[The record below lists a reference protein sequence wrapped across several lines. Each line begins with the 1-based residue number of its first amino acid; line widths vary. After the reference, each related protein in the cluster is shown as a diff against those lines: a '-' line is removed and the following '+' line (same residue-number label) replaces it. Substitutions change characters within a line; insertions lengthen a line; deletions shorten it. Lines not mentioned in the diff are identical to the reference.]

1 MNNFR
6 KITLGILGATI
17 LSLGLYA
24 CSNDNETT
32 TNNNPTEQTTVA
44 GKEIRFVN
52 MIIPE
57 QIQSFDTEF
66 DVVVEQ
72 VVYKNVDGQETE
84 GQIRFRVP
92 QNDFKI
98 VSIEFSENLLEVANM
113 TPDFLVNNSESLLQ
127 AYGDPENDK
136 DKDGGLQGD
145 DRSHGERMKWCYDNF
160 PKKEGRGGCVG
171 GEWVTTV
178 GKAVKG
184 LFKR

>member
-1 MNNFR
+1 MTRIKNF
-6 KITLGILGATI
+6 TLGILGATI

-72 VVYKNVDGQETE
+72 VVYKNDDGQETE

-98 VSIEFSENLLEVANM
+98 VGKIGRETS
-113 TPDFLVNNSESLLQ
+113 
-127 AYGDPENDK
+127 
-136 DKDGGLQGD
+136 
-145 DRSHGERMKWCYDNF
+145 RER
-160 PKKEGRGGCVG
+160 E
-171 GEWVTTV
+171 E
-178 GKAVKG
+178 
-184 LFKR
+184 